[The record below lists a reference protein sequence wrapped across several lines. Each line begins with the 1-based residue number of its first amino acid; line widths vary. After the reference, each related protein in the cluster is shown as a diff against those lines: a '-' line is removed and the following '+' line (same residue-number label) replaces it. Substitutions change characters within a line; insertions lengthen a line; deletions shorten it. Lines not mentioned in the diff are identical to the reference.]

1 MLPERF
7 GLRGYLWWYFIAVFL
22 RHPRR
27 VFDGEVLALADGFAG
42 MRSWVGH
49 VRSPVR

>member
-27 VFDGEVLALADGFAG
+27 VFDGEVLALWLTGSEGCDHG
-42 MRSWVGH
+42 WVMF
-49 VRSPVR
+49 VRP